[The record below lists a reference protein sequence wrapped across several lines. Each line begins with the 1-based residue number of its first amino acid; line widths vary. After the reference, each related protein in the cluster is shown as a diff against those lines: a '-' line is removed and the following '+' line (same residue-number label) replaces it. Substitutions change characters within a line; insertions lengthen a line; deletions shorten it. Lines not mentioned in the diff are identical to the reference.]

1 MKRILILLISLLA
14 AFPLCAQQTFSPDL
28 MSLSV
33 AEFRRMKAEQLW
45 QEFPKFEVRVGYS
58 GFPIADMISYGWD
71 SDWEIIPPNLRN
83 ELEDMYSPAEGA
95 SYMTGNFNAE
105 FSWHIKRWFTLAGG
119 LYFNGM
125 YGSTIDPA
133 TAEVIS
139 RDRGVTFSFIPTARF
154 YWLNSE
160 KCRLYSSVGLGFMAG
175 GFRDDR
181 YAIPAFQFS
190 PFGVTAGRKVFFFAE
205 YSMGTTYF
213 GGQIGL
219 GYRF

>member
-1 MKRILILLISLLA
+1 MKRILILFISLFA
-14 AFPLCAQQTFSPDL
+14 AFPLCAQQTLPPDL
-28 MSLSV
+28 MSMSV
-33 AEFRRMKAEQLW
+33 AEFRRMKAEQMW
-45 QEFPKFEVRVGYS
+45 QDYPKFEVRVGYS
-58 GFPIADMISYGWD
+58 GFPIADIISYGLGNNG
-71 SDWEIIPPNLRN
+71 EIAIFPDRN
-83 ELEDMYSPAEGA
+83 ELEDMYAPAEGA
-95 SYMTGNFNAE
+95 SYMTGNINAE

-133 TAEVIS
+133 TSEVIS

-154 YWLNSE
+154 YWFNSE
-160 KCRLYSSVGLGFMAG
+160 KCRLYSSVGLGFMTSG
-175 GFRDDR
+175 YRDDR

-190 PFGVTAGRKVFFFAE
+190 PFGVTAGKKVFFFAE

>member
-1 MKRILILLISLLA
+1 MISLFA
-14 AFPLCAQQTFSPDL
+14 AFPLSAQQTLPPDL
-28 MSLSV
+28 MSMSV
-33 AEFRRMKAEQLW
+33 ADFRRMKVEQLW
-45 QEFPKFEVRVGYS
+45 RDYPKFEVRVGYS
-58 GFPIADMISYGWD
+58 GFPIADLITFGLYGWD
-71 SDWEIIPPNLRN
+71 SVHVWPSNQRN
-83 ELEDMYSPAEGA
+83 ELEIMYAPAEGA

-133 TAEVIS
+133 SAEVIS
-139 RDRGVTFSFIPTARF
+139 RESGVTFSFIPTARF
-154 YWLNSE
+154 YWFNSE
-160 KCRLYSSVGLGFMAG
+160 RCRLYSSVGLGVMAG
-175 GFRDDR
+175 GFRD
-181 YAIPAFQFS
+181 YNYVIPAFQFS
-190 PFGVTAGRKVFFFAE
+190 PFGVTAGKKVFFFAE

>member
-1 MKRILILLISLLA
+1 
-14 AFPLCAQQTFSPDL
+14 
-28 MSLSV
+28 
-33 AEFRRMKAEQLW
+33 
-45 QEFPKFEVRVGYS
+45 
-58 GFPIADMISYGWD
+58 MISYGWD
-71 SDWEIIPPNLRN
+71 SDWEILPPSLRN
-83 ELEDMYSPAEGA
+83 ELEDMYAPAEGA
-95 SYMTGNFNAE
+95 SYMTGNINAE

-160 KCRLYSSVGLGFMAG
+160 KCRLYSSVGLGVMAG

-181 YAIPAFQFS
+181 YVIPAFQFS

-205 YSMGTTYF
+205 YSMGMTYF